1 MSNLFS
7 VILLGTILKCLAQ
20 ASNKQY
26 HKQTN
31 RKLWL
36 PYQQCKTYNLFYL
49 LVLNLITV
57 LR

>member
-1 MSNLFS
+1 MSIPFS

-20 ASNKQY
+20 ASNKH